1 MKFVIL
7 TGMSGAGK
15 STAIKMMEDI
25 GFYCVDNLPIALLEK
40 FVELSDLQQNTELQ
54 KVAVGIDI
62 RNGQAL
68 TELRDTLNRI
78 KAAGVHCEILFLDA
92 EDSVLVKRYKETRRN
107 HPLSGNERVDKGIEE
122 ERKQMA
128 FLKER
133 ADYIIDTSRLL
144 TRELKTELDKI
155 FVQNQDYKNLFITVL
170 SFGFKYG
177 IPADSDLV
185 FDVRFLPNPYYV
197 EGLRA
202 KTGNDEEIQDY
213 VFQFQEALPN
223 PYYVEGL
230 RAKTGN
236 DEEIQDY
243 VFQFQE
249 ARVFVEK
256 LEDMLNFLIPNYITE
271 GKNQLVI
278 AVGCTGGKHRSVTL
292 ANELYRRLSVKK
304 EYGVKIEHRDI
315 GKDAL
320 RGK

>member
-25 GFYCVDNLPIALLEK
+25 GFFCVDNLPIPLLEK
-40 FVELSDLQQNTELQ
+40 FVELSTLQTAKQQ

-62 RNGQAL
+62 RSGQAL
-68 TELRDTLNRI
+68 EELREILDRI
-78 KAAGVHCEILFLDA
+78 KETGVTCDILFLDA

-107 HPLSGNERVDKGIEE
+107 HPLAGGERVDKGIEE
-122 ERKQMA
+122 ERKRLQ

-133 ADYIIDTSRLL
+133 ADYIIDTSQLL
-144 TRELKTELDKI
+144 TRELKIELEKI
-155 FVQNQDYKNLFITVL
+155 FVQNQDYKNLFITIL

-177 IPADSDLV
+177 IPNDSDLV

-202 KTGNDEEIQDY
+202 KTGNDKEIQEY
-213 VFQFQEALPN
+213 VLQFPEAH
-223 PYYVEGL
+223 
-230 RAKTGN
+230 
-236 DEEIQDY
+236 
-243 VFQFQE
+243 VFLD
-249 ARVFVEK
+249 K
-256 LEDMLNFLIPNYITE
+256 LTDMLEFLIPNYITE

-278 AVGCTGGKHRSVTL
+278 SIGCTGGKHRSVTL
-292 ANELYRRLSVKK
+292 ANELYKRLSGRK
-304 EYGVKIEHRDI
+304 EFGLKIEHRDI

>member
-40 FVELSDLQQNTELQ
+40 FAELFDQQQNTELQ

-68 TELRDTLNRI
+68 EELRDTFNRMRSI
-78 KAAGVHCEILFLDA
+78 GVHCEILCLDA

-107 HPLSGNERVDKGIEE
+107 HPLAGGERVDKGIEE
-122 ERKQMA
+122 ERKRLA

-144 TRELKTELDKI
+144 TRELKAELDKI

-170 SFGFKYG
+170 SVGFKYG

-202 KTGNDEEIQDY
+202 KTGNDKEIQDY
-213 VFQFQEALPN
+213 VFQFGEAH
-223 PYYVEGL
+223 E
-230 RAKTGN
+230 
-236 DEEIQDY
+236 
-243 VFQFQE
+243 
-249 ARVFVEK
+249 FVEK
-256 LEDMLNFLIPNYITE
+256 IEDLLNFLIPNYITE

-278 AVGCTGGKHRSVTL
+278 SIGCTGGKHRSVAL
-292 ANELYRRLSVKK
+292 ANELYRRLSGSK
-304 EYGVKIEHRDI
+304 EYGIKIEHRDI

>member
-25 GFYCVDNLPIALLEK
+25 GYYCVDNLPIALFEK
-40 FVELSDLQQNTELQ
+40 FVELSSLQENAELQ

-68 TELRDTLNRI
+68 EEIRDVLARI
-78 KAAGVHCEILFLDA
+78 KKKKVHYEILFLDA

-107 HPLSGNERVDKGIEE
+107 HPLSGGDRVDKGIEE
-122 ERKQMA
+122 ERKRLA
-128 FLKER
+128 FLKES
-133 ADYIIDTSRLL
+133 ADYIIDTSQLL
-144 TRELKTELDKI
+144 TRELKAELDKI
-155 FVQNQDYKNLFITVL
+155 FVQNQDYKNLFITIL

-202 KTGNDEEIQDY
+202 KTGNDKEIQDY
-213 VFQFQEALPN
+213 VFQYEEAHTFL
-223 PYYVEGL
+223 
-230 RAKTGN
+230 
-236 DEEIQDY
+236 D
-243 VFQFQE
+243 
-249 ARVFVEK
+249 K
-256 LEDMLNFLIPNYITE
+256 LEDMLNFLIPNYIAE

-278 AVGCTGGKHRSVTL
+278 SIGCAGGKHRSVTL
-292 ANELYRRLSVKK
+292 ANALYERLSGQKG
-304 EYGVKIEHRDI
+304 YGLKIEHRDI

>member
-25 GFYCVDNLPIALLEK
+25 GFYCVDNLPIPLLEK
-40 FVELSDLQQNTELQ
+40 FVELSDLQQNAELQ

-68 TELRDTLNRI
+68 EELKNVLARI
-78 KAAGVHCEILFLDA
+78 KSTGASYEILFLDA

-107 HPLSGNERVDKGIEE
+107 HPLSGGGRVDKGIAE
-122 ERKQMA
+122 ERKRLA
-128 FLKER
+128 FLKEG

-144 TRELKTELDKI
+144 TRELKAELEKI
-155 FVQNQDYKNLFITVL
+155 FVQNQDYKNLFITIL

-202 KTGNDEEIQDY
+202 KTGNDKEIQDY
-213 VFQFQEALPN
+213 VFQFDEAHTFL
-223 PYYVEGL
+223 
-230 RAKTGN
+230 
-236 DEEIQDY
+236 D
-243 VFQFQE
+243 
-249 ARVFVEK
+249 K
-256 LEDMLNFLIPNYITE
+256 LSDMLNFLIPNYIAE

-278 AVGCTGGKHRSVTL
+278 SIGCTGGKHRSVTL
-292 ANELYRRLSVKK
+292 ANALYQKLSGNR
-304 EYGVKIEHRDI
+304 EYGIKIEHRDI